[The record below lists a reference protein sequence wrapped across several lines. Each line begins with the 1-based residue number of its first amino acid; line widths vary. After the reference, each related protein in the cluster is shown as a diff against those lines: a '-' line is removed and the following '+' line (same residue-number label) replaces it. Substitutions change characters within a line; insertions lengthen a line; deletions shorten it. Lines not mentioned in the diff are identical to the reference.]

1 MDLDENFPILQV
13 TTDAGRSIAE
23 AASIAGGNVAPG
35 PDHESIESSRLSRVS
50 QEQQRLLTWAKAL
63 GKVKRTLPPEHTRG
77 SEHLVHIDQDT
88 MRVIR
93 STRHDRHKGYG
104 ISLGSHTHG
113 ATPAEYLDRLHL
125 QNQLFADDIKFE
137 YLVNKQGCPII
148 VTSQPFIDGPNPSQE
163 ELNGIMQVKGF
174 EQFID
179 GAYYKASLG
188 LLVYDLIPRNAKKNL
203 DGSVYPF
210 DPVLQRID
218 SEFAAFLRENPD
230 RIHNR

>member
-1 MDLDENFPILQV
+1 MDLDENIPILQV
-13 TTDAGRSIAE
+13 STDFGKSITQ
-23 AASIAGGNVAPG
+23 AASIACGNVTPG
-35 PDHESIESSRLSRVS
+35 PDHESLEPSRLSRVS

-77 SEHLVHIDQDT
+77 SEHLVHIDRDN
-88 MRVIR
+88 MRVYR

-113 ATPAEYLDRLHL
+113 ATPAEYLDRLAI
-125 QNQLFADDIKFE
+125 QNQLFSDDIQFE
-137 YLVNKQGCPII
+137 YLVNKPGGLII
-148 VTSQPFIDGPNPSQE
+148 VTSQPFIDGPNPTQT
-163 ELNGIMQVKGF
+163 ELNGVMAFKGF

-188 LLVYDLIPRNAKKNL
+188 LLVYDLIPRNAKL
-203 DGSVYPF
+203 ASDGRACPF
-210 DPVLQRID
+210 DPVIQRID